1 MKTVA
6 LQSLVLWAISLLKVS
21 WAFGNSNKCDSV
33 VSEWLADLEA
43 VENLENA
50 TLTVNWGGLATQLAA
65 SNCPKDLTLEL
76 WRVLEDNQQPRRDE
90 GFGSQDYFKEFE
102 RCTKLEPEH
111 FVYHSKLTFNAN
123 QSEAIFLHAV
133 EQEYMFRICPCVHRR
148 HQRVCDCHA
157 SVSGGRGQQPQC
169 SRVLRMSQTVAAK
182 VMSWCRPIRPQ
193 NTASSSIAHPR
204 PAQISGNNDM
214 KEEIS
219 LKSLLMNCTHLLVA
233 GRMASCTPIQGY
245 DRVILTFHKLEN
257 KSSDKCWQ
265 ARDFGTHNPVKV
277 VSRLFSQNPL
287 MENFSDGVGDFTAI
301 VGLSPDSSYCVQ
313 LEHLDHPYCSSEI
326 TLGHSLH
333 NRLPVVC
340 SAHMA
345 KPISTAAC
353 AALPS
358 DVVTNYSMT
367 HDTVFIAIVF
377 CLSLLVMIIVV
388 CTGYKCY
395 FSGNPARRKNKNNRL
410 QSAENEPMI
419 SKILSGGGAGGHS
432 LDSTSVAFATS
443 SKVAKA
449 TGFIDTSLQINGQA
463 GKEDHHKVF
472 LLHFDDEGSRCRQL
486 RQWMG
491 TLVQVLD
498 IDDEDED
505 EAINMDPEG
514 WVLSHLSKKET
525 QVVVVACKS
534 VTRLLRSSVAAS
546 SLASTT
552 SSQISSGS
560 STQGAEAS
568 DMLTYTS
575 SCSSQRSF
583 TDDSMEDDSMEATAA
598 TAATGDK
605 TFEATAKAYDD
616 PRRDLRVFAL
626 KYIQA
631 HLVGKYNRLAVVSF
645 DKSNMEGDSAAYML
659 TPHKSPLVLPHHMSD
674 LENWLLRIG
683 PHQTA
688 AALQHTVRLQPSLQN
703 SLRPDTVVDDDDI
716 DDDGDDEEEEEDP

>member
-1 MKTVA
+1 
-6 LQSLVLWAISLLKVS
+6 
-21 WAFGNSNKCDSV
+21 
-33 VSEWLADLEA
+33 
-43 VENLENA
+43 
-50 TLTVNWGGLATQLAA
+50 
-65 SNCPKDLTLEL
+65 
-76 WRVLEDNQQPRRDE
+76 
-90 GFGSQDYFKEFE
+90 
-102 RCTKLEPEH
+102 
-111 FVYHSKLTFNAN
+111 
-123 QSEAIFLHAV
+123 
-133 EQEYMFRICPCVHRR
+133 
-148 HQRVCDCHA
+148 
-157 SVSGGRGQQPQC
+157 
-169 SRVLRMSQTVAAK
+169 
-182 VMSWCRPIRPQ
+182 
-193 NTASSSIAHPR
+193 
-204 PAQISGNNDM
+204 M

-419 SKILSGGGAGGHS
+419 SKILSGAGGGHS
-432 LDSTSVAFATS
+432 IDGTSVAFATS
-443 SKVAKA
+443 SKVTKA
-449 TGFIDTSLQINGQA
+449 AGLINASLHSNGQP
-463 GKEDHHKVF
+463 GNEDHQKVF
-472 LLHFDDEGSRCRQL
+472 LLHFDEEGSRCGKL

-525 QVVVVACKS
+525 QVVLVASKS

-560 STQGAEAS
+560 STQAAEAS

-583 TDDSMEDDSMEATAA
+583 IDDSMEDESMEAAA
-598 TAATGDK
+598 AIAAAAAGDK
-605 TFEATAKAYDD
+605 NFEAVPKAYDD

-631 HLVGKYNRLAVVSF
+631 HLAANYKRLAVVSF
-645 DKSNMEGDSAAYML
+645 NKSNMEGDSVAHLL
-659 TPHKSPLVLPHHMSD
+659 TPNKGPLVLPHHMSD
-674 LENWLLRIG
+674 LQDWLLRSG

-688 AALQHTVRLQPSLQN
+688 AALQHTVSLQASLQN
-703 SLRPDTVVDDDDI
+703 SLRPDTVGDDDI
-716 DDDGDDEEEEEDP
+716 DDEEDEDEEEDL

>member
-1 MKTVA
+1 MKTAVIPNFI
-6 LQSLVLWAISLLKVS
+6 VWAICLRLS
-21 WAFGNSNKCDSV
+21 WAYSNKCDLV
-33 VSEWLADLEA
+33 VSQWLSELEA

-50 TLTVNWGGLATQLAA
+50 TLTVNWGSLERGLAA
-65 SNCPKDLTLEL
+65 SDCNKDLTLEL

-90 GFGSQDYFKEFE
+90 GFGTQGYFKEFE

-111 FVYHSKLTFNAN
+111 FVYHSKLTFNTSQA
-123 QSEAIFLHAV
+123 EATFLHAV

-157 SVSGGRGQQPQC
+157 SVTGGRGQQPQC
-169 SRVLRMSQTVAAK
+169 SRVLKMRHTAEAK
-182 VMSWCRPIRPQ
+182 VMSWCRPIRPKSLAASSA
-193 NTASSSIAHPR
+193 TASLQQHHR
-204 PAQISGNNDM
+204 PAQITGNNDM

-287 MENFSDGVGDFTAI
+287 IDNFSDGVGDFTAI

-395 FSGNPARRKNKNNRL
+395 FSGSPARRKTKNSL
-410 QSAENEPMI
+410 KTAENEPMI
-419 SKILSGGGAGGHS
+419 SKILSSSRGAG
-432 LDSTSVAFATS
+432 DATSVAFAP
-443 SKVAKA
+443 SKAKE
-449 TGFIDTSLQINGQA
+449 
-463 GKEDHHKVF
+463 EDHTRKVF
-472 LLHFDDEGSRCRQL
+472 LLHFEDDEGQNSRKYGKL
-486 RQWMG
+486 RQWIG
-491 TLVQVLD
+491 ALDETEVVD

-514 WVLSHLSKKET
+514 WVLSHLSRKET
-525 QVVVVACKS
+525 QVVLVADKL
-534 VTRLLRSSVAAS
+534 VHRLLRSSCKAA

-552 SSQISSGS
+552 SSQISSS
-560 STQGAEAS
+560 REAEAS

-583 TDDSMEDDSMEATAA
+583 TDESIEGEFA
-598 TAATGDK
+598 DK
-605 TFEATAKAYDD
+605 TFEVAVPNQDQAD
-616 PRRDLRVFAL
+616 PRKDLRVFAL

-631 HLVGKYNRLAVVSF
+631 HLAGNYKRLAVVSF
-645 DKSNMEGDSAAYML
+645 NKSNLEGDSVAQLL
-659 TPHKSPLVLPHHMSD
+659 TPNKGPLVLPHHMSD
-674 LENWLLRIG
+674 LQEWLLQQSQICS
-683 PHQTA
+683 H
-688 AALQHTVRLQPSLQN
+688 VSRLQRSAYSLQK
-703 SLRPDTVVDDDDI
+703 SLGPVDDDEFDK
-716 DDDGDDEEEEEDP
+716 EESE